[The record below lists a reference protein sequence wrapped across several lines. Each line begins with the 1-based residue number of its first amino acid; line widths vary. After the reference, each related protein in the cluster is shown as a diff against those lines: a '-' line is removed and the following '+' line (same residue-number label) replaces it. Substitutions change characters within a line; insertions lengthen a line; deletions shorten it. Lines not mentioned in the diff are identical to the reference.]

1 MESSRTYRVAGMTCG
16 HCRTAVAGEVG
27 AIPGVRA
34 VEVDLAA
41 GRIRVVGHDVA
52 DEQVVAAVAAAGY
65 EVLR

>member
-1 MESSRTYRVAGMTCG
+1 MSSSRTYRVTGMTCG
-16 HCRTAVAGEVG
+16 HCRAAVAGEVG

-34 VEVDLAA
+34 VEVALAA

-52 DEQVVAAVAAAGY
+52 DEQVVAAVTAAGY